1 MDQALMRKRK
11 PEGLSFLGRM
21 LRFHVLTATP
31 SLYPKPQ
38 WQVYIIIAIVVIL
51 AIARWLG

>member
-1 MDQALMRKRK
+1 MRKRK